1 MARNISRMKASPPA
15 KTTNIAW
22 GNPLKKIRDNKKVD
36 IPAGRNT
43 IPSASKQRQKLED
56 YEKQIRG
63 Y

>member
-1 MARNISRMKASPPA
+1 MKASPPA

-36 IPAGRNT
+36 IPAGRNK
-43 IPSASKQRQKLED
+43 IPSASKRRQELED